1 MAIGLRSPAVKF
13 FMLQFRCNQLQFLYI
28 LNMISRDCDRTV
40 GAINRFDSGVGWM
53 GPPAFYSV
61 ALGWSAT
68 DFCVS
73 CLDQLIIKVVCGENF
88 GGDLSDAFDFVFI
101 DLHSCLGTW

>member
-1 MAIGLRSPAVKF
+1 
-13 FMLQFRCNQLQFLYI
+13 
-28 LNMISRDCDRTV
+28 
-40 GAINRFDSGVGWM
+40 M

-73 CLDQLIIKVVCGENF
+73 CLDQLIIKIVGRQDF
-88 GGDLSDAFDFVFI
+88 SGDLSDAFDFVFI
-101 DLHSCLGTW
+101 DLHNCLDKW